1 MSRGRA
7 TVLYCLPA
15 TMRDGLSAREGR
27 SDFVADLL
35 LIPNLLSVA
44 RVIGVLVAAGSF
56 FLGMNS
62 LALILGVATGLTD
75 YLDGY
80 LARKLNQTSQLG
92 ALLDIL
98 ADLLLALVCIT
109 VAVTVE
115 LWPPYL
121 LIVWGVR
128 DVSVMAMRMSAAQQG
143 FGIPASVL
151 GKVATNVAGAAY
163 ILLAFD
169 LTRPFRDWLV
179 VTERIHQV
187 SLVLIH
193 AGIAI
198 QWIAGLVYLRSYARR
213 YRRNPE
219 RAAVS

>member
-1 MSRGRA
+1 MTS
-7 TVLYCLPA
+7 
-15 TMRDGLSAREGR
+15 DGLSAREGR
-27 SDFVADLL
+27 SDFIADLL
-35 LIPNLLSVA
+35 LVPNLLSVA

-56 FLGMNS
+56 FLGMNV
-62 LALILGVATGLTD
+62 LALVLGVATGLTD

-109 VAVTVE
+109 VAVTAG

-121 LIVWGVR
+121 LIVWGIR

-143 FGIPASVL
+143 FDIPASVL

-169 LTRPFRDWLV
+169 LTRPFRDSLV

-187 SLVLIH
+187 GLVLIH

-198 QWIAGLVYLRSYARR
+198 QWIAGIVYLRSYARR
-213 YRRNPE
+213 YRRNPG
-219 RAAVS
+219 RPAVS

>member
-1 MSRGRA
+1 MS
-7 TVLYCLPA
+7 
-15 TMRDGLSAREGR
+15 DGLSAREGR

-44 RVIGVLVAAGSF
+44 RVVGVLVAAGCF
-56 FLGMNS
+56 FLGMNAI
-62 LALILGVATGLTD
+62 ALVLGVATGLTD

-80 LARKLNQTSQLG
+80 LARKLNQTSKLG

-109 VAVTVE
+109 VAVTAA

-121 LIVWGVR
+121 LIAWGIR

-143 FGIPASVL
+143 FDIPASVL

-169 LTRPFRDWLV
+169 LTRPFRESLV
-179 VTERIHQV
+179 VTERIHQAG
-187 SLVLIH
+187 LVLIH

-198 QWIAGLVYLRSYARR
+198 QWIAGVVYLRSYARR
-213 YRRNPE
+213 YRRNPG
-219 RAAVS
+219 RPAVS